1 MAKPKQVEMFEQKK
15 VNAIE
20 KWADK
25 VQEKRELM
33 AGLKD
38 EKANAELKLVEAI
51 HANDAA
57 IDHQESENGD
67 KLLIYKRGDYT
78 IVVKRGS
85 EKVNVKIGADS
96 KPEPV
101 DEPEEDAAE

>member
-1 MAKPKQVEMFEQKK
+1 MGKPKQVEMFEQKK
-15 VNAIE
+15 INTIE

-25 VQEKRELM
+25 VQEKRELI

-38 EKANAELKLVEAI
+38 EKKNAEFKLAEAI
-51 HANDAA
+51 HANEAA
-57 IDHQESENGD
+57 VDHQQAENGD
-67 KLLIYKRGDYT
+67 NLLIYKRGDYT
-78 IVVKRGS
+78 IVLKRGD

-101 DEPEEDAAE
+101 DEPEDEPAE